1 MHKNSDKNP
10 CIQCSIYSCANH
22 NETEE
27 YCALEQIKVGTHE
40 ANPDVVECTDCQS
53 FEKK

>member
-10 CIQCSIYSCANH
+10 AIKCNVFSCANH
-22 NETEE
+22 NESEE
-27 YCALEQIKVGTHE
+27 YCALGQIQVGTHE
-40 ANPDVVECTDCQS
+40 AEPRVQECTDCQS